1 MAGREGAGAGVIL
14 LCIAVSFVV
23 IVLLI
28 TCPRGQLVIGSHGA
42 AYAYSSKESP
52 AELILVV
59 TTIATAKKAAGR
71 EGRQ

>member
-1 MAGREGAGAGVIL
+1 M
-14 LCIAVSFVV
+14 

-59 TTIATAKKAAGR
+59 TTIATAKKAAER